1 VTADRPADPEEP
13 AGAADLVPPAGT
25 VDLVEVAVPIPLPP
39 LTYQVPPAFRHL
51 AVPGA
56 RARVRVGPRRLTGVI
71 VGRPEE
77 PPEGVKLRPLEEV
90 LDREPAFPADLL
102 DLARFTADYY
112 RAPLGEVL
120 RGMLPGDL
128 PPWGHQKVRLTSG
141 GAIAPP
147 SDELEAEVVRVL
159 MEGGRLSA
167 SEVQARVGRPGVAEA
182 IDRLAE
188 RGRVLLEGRERRGA
202 RYLSGVELA
211 PGDLESH
218 LEVAGRSAPGRAVI
232 ELLAALGRPAT
243 VEELTHEIG
252 CTPAVV
258 RRLVKLGALRRFTQI
273 ERLSLDHQGLQRS
286 GKEKVPIV
294 LRPDQEAAF
303 RSLADGV
310 TRGGYHAYL
319 IQGMTASGKT
329 EVYLRAVE
337 HALSEGRS
345 SILMVPEIALVPALV
360 REVVAR
366 FGRRGAILH
375 SALGSSERHQEW
387 ERIRRGEARVVVG
400 PRSALFAPVADLG
413 LIVVDEEQDEA
424 YKQDQVPRYHGR
436 DLALVRATQ
445 AREGKGAT
453 AALVSATPSLESR
466 LNAERGK
473 LSALSLTVRAGQ
485 GSLPEGIL
493 VDLREE
499 PASPRKPGEVTFSE
513 RLKQEIRATHDAGDQ
528 IILLRNRRG
537 YAPVLLCR
545 ACGEKQECEAC
556 GIPRTFH
563 RGRGLLLCHYCG
575 SADPAPTA
583 CPACGEEALEP
594 IGAGTE
600 RVEERFRDL
609 FPDIPVDVL
618 DRDVVRRKGGVAAVL
633 ARFGRGETRALIGTQ
648 MVSKGHHFPDVA
660 LTAVLSAD
668 TYLGFADFRA
678 VERTYTLLTQL
689 AGRAG
694 RGERPGRV
702 VVQTYFPDHYA
713 IRAALDHDDELF
725 AREEMRFRRAFHY
738 PPYTRMVQLLVRDG
752 DRGKAEAAARKI
764 ARAIAADPAS
774 REVRTA
780 GPAPAPFERLR
791 NQWRYQM
798 LLRHPSTK
806 LLHGLLDR
814 ALPEKLD
821 VDLVVDVDPYDLL

>member
-1 VTADRPADPEEP
+1 MPKVTY
-13 AGAADLVPPAGT
+13 
-25 VDLVEVAVPIPLPP
+25 I
-39 LTYQVPPAFRHL
+39 
-51 AVPGA
+51 
-56 RARVRVGPRRLTGVI
+56 
-71 VGRPEE
+71 
-77 PPEGVKLRPLEEV
+77 
-90 LDREPAFPADLL
+90 
-102 DLARFTADYY
+102 
-112 RAPLGEVL
+112 
-120 RGMLPGDL
+120 
-128 PPWGHQKVRLTSG
+128 
-141 GAIAPP
+141 
-147 SDELEAEVVRVL
+147 
-159 MEGGRLSA
+159 
-167 SEVQARVGRPGVAEA
+167 
-182 IDRLAE
+182 
-188 RGRVLLEGRERRGA
+188 
-202 RYLSGVELA
+202 
-211 PGDLESH
+211 
-218 LEVAGRSAPGRAVI
+218 
-232 ELLAALGRPAT
+232 
-243 VEELTHEIG
+243 
-252 CTPAVV
+252 
-258 RRLVKLGALRRFTQI
+258 
-273 ERLSLDHQGLQRS
+273 
-286 GKEKVPIV
+286 
-294 LRPDQEAAF
+294 
-303 RSLADGV
+303 
-310 TRGGYHAYL
+310 
-319 IQGMTASGKT
+319 
-329 EVYLRAVE
+329 YLRAVE
-337 HALSEGRS
+337 HALAEGRS

-387 ERIRRGEARVVVG
+387 ERIRQGEARVVVG

-436 DLALVRATQ
+436 DLALVRATHS
-445 AREGKGAT
+445 GAT

-473 LSALSLTVRAGQ
+473 LSALGLTTRAGQ

-513 RLKQEIRATHDAGDQ
+513 RLKQEIRAAHDAGDQ

-556 GIPRTFH
+556 GIPRTYH

-575 SADPAPTA
+575 SADPVPTA

-600 RVEERFRDL
+600 RVEERFREL

-678 VERTYTLLTQL
+678 VERTFALLTQL

-725 AREEMRFRRAFHY
+725 AQEEMRFRRAFHY
-738 PPYTRMVQLLVRDG
+738 PPYTRMVQLLVRDS
-752 DRGKAEAAARKI
+752 DRVKAETAARRI
-764 ARAIAADPAS
+764 AVALSKDPVA
-774 REVRTA
+774 REVRMA

-814 ALPEKLD
+814 ALPEKVD
-821 VDLVVDVDPYDLL
+821 ADLVVDVDPYDLL